1 MPVPHQAQLVWQ
13 NAELA
18 AIFHYDLHV
27 FDSVAYNQ
35 TLNRITPIQDVNIFN
50 PNQLDTDQWIRSVKA
65 MGAKIAIITATHETG
80 FAIYQSD
87 ANPYCMKVLKWR
99 NGKGDIVRDF
109 VRSCRKYG
117 VLPGVYIGIRWNSF
131 LGVHD
136 FMMPKDGSQ
145 FQANR

>member
-1 MPVPHQAQLVWQ
+1 MRVLYLLLGLLINLPVFGTNPKDRLLVPVPHQAQLVWQ

-87 ANPYCMKVLKWR
+87 ANPYCMKVLKWC

-109 VRSCRKYG
+109 VRSCRKY
-117 VLPGVYIGIRWNSF
+117 LSLIHI
-131 LGVHD
+131 
-136 FMMPKDGSQ
+136 
-145 FQANR
+145 